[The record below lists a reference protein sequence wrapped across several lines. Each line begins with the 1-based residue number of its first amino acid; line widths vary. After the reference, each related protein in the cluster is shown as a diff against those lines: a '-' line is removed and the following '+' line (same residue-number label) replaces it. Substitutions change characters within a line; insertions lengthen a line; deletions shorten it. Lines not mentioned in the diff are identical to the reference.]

1 MTPPTR
7 WAHCFTWQAAIQRR
21 SLGLF
26 SFELNGP
33 PTQDLFT
40 VDIYDNVSFSSRKR
54 IRRPRSGQPLSSPP
68 SLKLPIIFGA
78 VLEVVSAPLT
88 GELECRPVLMQKLS
102 AATHTETNGPA
113 EPLVT
118 AGYAE
123 WEVRRF
129 NWLPP
134 CA

>member
-7 WAHCFTWQAAIQRR
+7 WAHCFTWQAAI
-21 SLGLF
+21 
-26 SFELNGP
+26 
-33 PTQDLFT
+33 
-40 VDIYDNVSFSSRKR
+40 VSFSSRKR